1 MKFCFPFQGACR
13 WLVPVVVGTLFLT
26 ACDKSQQESL
36 NREVKHLIAASHKLS
51 EQHEGHAR
59 SHSRHVSHPSARHGT
74 EPETTEKDISV
85 HLVSRSSEVGHRNF
99 VNAKKVLPRVY
110 VGLQQDIY
118 CGCDYTGKRM
128 DLQSCGYSPR
138 KNLKRAER
146 LEWEH
151 VVPANHLGG
160 QRQCWQKGG
169 RKACSGHDPVF
180 DMMEGDLNNLTP
192 SVGEVNGDR
201 SNMSYGVWARN
212 PRHVYGQCSS
222 VPDFKTRIFQPRE
235 AVRGRL
241 ARISLYMYTR
251 YKLRLSGQ
259 NRKLWCAWAK
269 EHPVDAWERKRNTR
283 IISIQG
289 EGNPI
294 VNDPAR
300 LKQVCG

>member
-1 MKFCFPFQGACR
+1 MKFCFPFQGACH
-13 WLVPVVVGTLFLT
+13 WLVPVLVGTLFLT

-51 EQHEGHAR
+51 EQHEEHPR
-59 SHSRHVSHPSARHGT
+59 SHSRHVSHPPARHGT
-74 EPETTEKDISV
+74 QPETTEKDISV

-99 VNAKKVLPRVY
+99 ANAKKVLPRVY

-128 DLQSCGYSPR
+128 DLRSCGYSPR

-201 SNMSYGVWARN
+201 SNMSYGVWTRN

-259 NRKLWCAWAK
+259 NRQIWCAWAK
-269 EHPVDAWERKRNTR
+269 EHPVDAWERKRNDR
-283 IISIQG
+283 ILSIQG
-289 EGNPI
+289 EGNPF
-294 VNDPAR
+294 VSDPAR
-300 LKQVCG
+300 IKQVCG